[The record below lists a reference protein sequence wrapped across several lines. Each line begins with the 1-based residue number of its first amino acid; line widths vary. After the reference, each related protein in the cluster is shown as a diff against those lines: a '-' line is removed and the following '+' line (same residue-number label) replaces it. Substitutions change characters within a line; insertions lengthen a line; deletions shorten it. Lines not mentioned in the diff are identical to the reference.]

1 MNPGKTYKA
10 IVIGVSAGGLEAL
23 NEVLPAITA
32 PNFIPVLVVQHLSP
46 DSEGYLPLHLNPRCT
61 MEVKEAEDKEPLQ
74 SGMIYIAPPNYHLM
88 VEVDRALALSV
99 DKRVNFS
106 RPSIDVLFETAAEIF
121 CDSLVG
127 VVLTGANADG
137 AAGLARIKR
146 FGGLTVVQDP
156 ASAVADAM
164 PRAALKAVAVDHLL
178 PLDEIGPFL
187 NSLMCD
193 RI

>member
-1 MNPGKTYKA
+1 M
-10 IVIGVSAGGLEAL
+10 
-23 NEVLPAITA
+23 
-32 PNFIPVLVVQHLSP
+32 QHLSP

-121 CDSLVG
+121 CDRLVG
-127 VVLTGANADG
+127 VCAD
-137 AAGLARIKR
+137 RC
-146 FGGLTVVQDP
+146 Q
-156 ASAVADAM
+156 
-164 PRAALKAVAVDHLL
+164 
-178 PLDEIGPFL
+178 
-187 NSLMCD
+187 C
-193 RI
+193 